1 VSKKQKRLEA
11 LRNNPKDWTI
21 DDLINLA
28 TSLGFEVR
36 QGGKGSH
43 VVFTS
48 PLGATQTIPAKR
60 PVKSIYVKLFLEMIE
75 MIDMLDPTL
84 ISAEEEPK

>member
-1 VSKKQKRLEA
+1 M
-11 LRNNPKDWTI
+11 RNNPRDWTI

-28 TSLGFEVR
+28 ISLNFEVR

-43 VVFTS
+43 VVFSS

-60 PVKSIYVKLFLEMIE
+60 PVKAIYVKLLLEMI
-75 MIDMLDPTL
+75 DLLDPTL
-84 ISAEEEPK
+84 ISDEEGPE

>member
-11 LRNNPKDWTI
+11 MRNNPRDWSI
-21 DDLINLA
+21 NDLTHIA
-28 TSLGFEVR
+28 TSFGFEVR

-48 PLGATQTIPAKR
+48 PIGATQTSPAKR
-60 PVKSIYVKLFLEMIE
+60 PVKAIYVKLLLEMIE
-75 MIDMLDPTL
+75 ALEPITP
-84 ISAEEEPK
+84 SEEENA

>member
-11 LRNNPKDWTI
+11 MRNNPKDWTI

-28 TSLGFEVR
+28 TSLNFEVR

-43 VVFTS
+43 VIFTS

-60 PVKSIYVKLFLEMIE
+60 PVKVIYVKLLLEMI
-75 MIDMLDPTL
+75 DLLDPTL
-84 ISAEEEPK
+84 ISTEEEPQ

>member
-11 LRNNPKDWTI
+11 MRHNPRDWTI
-21 DDLINLA
+21 DDLINLV
-28 TSLGFEVR
+28 TSLDFEVR

-48 PLGATQTIPAKR
+48 PLGISQTIPAKR
-60 PVKSIYVKLFLEMIE
+60 PVKAIYVKLLLE

-84 ISAEEEPK
+84 ISAEEEPE